1 MASCITREWKKERE
15 PVLCGNLIEINAN
28 NILQKKRG
36 EEMMDELS
44 IYAGRKHLGPLDKF
58 MIKSIKG
65 KIEFAKM
72 VLLQTHIEE
81 LQSLEEL
88 LKKEDLHDYE
98 RKVYTMA
105 LEVKE
110 EELNDFLGIP
120 NDGKNKNDKLPE
132 V

>member
-1 MASCITREWKKERE
+1 
-15 PVLCGNLIEINAN
+15 
-28 NILQKKRG
+28 
-36 EEMMDELS
+36 MMDELS

-72 VLLQTHIEE
+72 ALLQTHIEE

-120 NDGKNKNDKLPE
+120 NDRKNKNDKLPE

>member
-1 MASCITREWKKERE
+1 
-15 PVLCGNLIEINAN
+15 
-28 NILQKKRG
+28 
-36 EEMMDELS
+36 MDELN

-58 MIKSIKG
+58 MINSIKS
-65 KIEFAKM
+65 KIEFAKSM
-72 VLLQTHIEE
+72 ILQSYIEE
-81 LQSLEEL
+81 LQGLEEL
-88 LKKEDLHDYE
+88 LKKEDLQDYE